1 MAPTIVIGIGNRYRR
16 DDGFGPAVA
25 TLLNGSLP
33 GVEVVETDGEAT
45 RLLELWAGAKLA
57 IVADAVRVEGATPG
71 RIHRLD
77 TSDIAGA
84 VPGAAHSHAV
94 HLGDVVELARALDR
108 LPERLL
114 IFAVEVTDTGYGLG
128 LSAAVAGATANVANE
143 IARLLGSQAGR
154 P

>member
-1 MAPTIVIGIGNRYRR
+1 MRARTIVIGIGNMYRR
-16 DDGFGPAVA
+16 DDGFGPTVA
-25 TLLNGSLP
+25 ALLTGSLP

-57 IVADAVRVEGATPG
+57 IVVDAVRVAGATPG

-77 TSDIAGA
+77 TSDIAGG

-94 HLGDVVELARALDR
+94 RLGDVVELARALDR

-128 LSAAVAGATANVANE
+128 LSAAVAGATTTVANE
-143 IARLLGSQAGR
+143 IARLLGS
-154 P
+154 